1 MHARSR
7 RREPVESL
15 DCAQQVGIAV
25 GDDPAFKAGEKREH
39 RPVVGQHEPDERRE
53 SCAGR
58 RLVQHGEKFD
68 AQTLSLPGVVDYHS
82 ELSFERAATGVC
94 AMATIRDPLLFVC
107 LADDNQ
113 LVRRTRAALDVQAD
127 MATAL

>member
-25 GDDPAFKAGEKREH
+25 GDDPPFKAGEKREH

-82 ELSFERAATGVC
+82 ELSFERAATGVLRHGDNSRS
-94 AMATIRDPLLFVC
+94 AAIVC

-113 LVRRTRAALDVQAD
+113 LVRRTRPR
-127 MATAL
+127 